1 MQKLGKFNK
10 LIRMLQLADT
20 VTLNKTP
27 NLDKLMKLVKIVK
40 LAQRV
45 TLGKN

>member
-10 LIRMLQLADT
+10 LIQLAET
-20 VTLNKTP
+20 ATLNKTP

-40 LAQRV
+40 LAQRD